1 MLGRYDQVVPSILAE
16 RYFRD
21 IQAPVKRL
29 IWFEQSA
36 RNPPFEEPERFIQ
49 LLFDEIRPL
58 AAGRHRNVS
67 E

>member
-21 IQAPVKRL
+21 IQALVKRL
-29 IWFEQSA
+29 IWFEQSTH
-36 RNPPFEEPERFIQ
+36 NPPFQEPQRFI
-49 LLFDEIRPL
+49 LLLVDEIRPL